1 MSQIAPEFEGIV
13 QLIVYLECK
22 IDAVTELLRE
32 KGITLS
38 SEELDSKTLRIQA
51 VQGYPKRYRIMNM
64 MKNKH
69 YDLTS

>member
-1 MSQIAPEFEGIV
+1 MSQLTPEFEGLV

-22 IDAVTELLRE
+22 IDAVTELLHE

-38 SEELDSKTLRIQA
+38 TEELDSKTIRIQA

-64 MKNKH
+64 MKNKN
-69 YDLTS
+69 YNLT